1 MEFQSFGGVGE
12 GLGILR
18 NVINPAPPLWLVLPP
33 LFVMPI
39 QKLPLDVLQKVRQH
53 IKTALAL
60 PEAEQD
66 PRSRFAYDTDDDSE
80 PPEPDSL
87 SDLGCLFSFGGPSD
101 IETQAPNVNG
111 KWFISSLDPAAALMK
126 LPGVKLK
133 PTIRFVSYLY
143 RTEQDGIGSTW
154 AVPEALSTTAILER
168 ALSPK
173 HDRAHPPQPEGALAD
188 VMDALEGDRSAIS
201 FVIAGLLRRELK
213 ELGAT
218 GQSAQWVHHRLINAP
233 PPQAKW
239 DWKVKPPQDLSPK
252 VLIYPD
258 QRAVV
263 EFFTCRV
270 TAPVAIYQ
278 HIDQFSATHYKAASV
293 DRAIA
298 LLIKKG

>member
-1 MEFQSFGGVGE
+1 
-12 GLGILR
+12 
-18 NVINPAPPLWLVLPP
+18 
-33 LFVMPI
+33 MPI
-39 QKLPLDVLQKVRQH
+39 QKLPLDALQKVRQH
-53 IKTALAL
+53 IKSALAL
-60 PEAEQD
+60 PEAEEN
-66 PRSRFAYDTDDDSE
+66 PRSPLAYDADDDSE
-80 PPEPDSL
+80 PPEPNSL
-87 SDLGCLFSFGGPSD
+87 SDLGCLFSFGGPPD
-101 IETQAPNVNG
+101 LETQAPNANG

-133 PTIRFVSYLY
+133 PAIRFVSYLY
-143 RTEQDGIGSTW
+143 RAEQDGIGSTW
-154 AVPEALSTTAILER
+154 AVPEALSTTASLER
-168 ALSPK
+168 ALTANP
-173 HDRAHPPQPEGALAD
+173 DRAHPPHPEGALPD

-201 FVIAGLLRRELK
+201 FVIAGLLRREFK
-213 ELGAT
+213 ELGAR
-218 GQSAQWVHHRLINAP
+218 GKSAQWAHHRLINVP

-278 HIDQFSATHYKAASV
+278 HIDQFPATHYKAASV

-298 LLIKKG
+298 IPLK